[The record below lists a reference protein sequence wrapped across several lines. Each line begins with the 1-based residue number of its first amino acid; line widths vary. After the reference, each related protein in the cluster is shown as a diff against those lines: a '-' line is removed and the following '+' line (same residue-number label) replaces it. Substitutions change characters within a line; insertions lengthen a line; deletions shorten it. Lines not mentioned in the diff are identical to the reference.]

1 MCELSWPALGNVIWL
16 IFTRDIIPGRRG
28 WEDFNQRQNA
38 VITVENTLLHQ
49 LLNTITIITRSHTG
63 WLKMPEQK
71 NINFIIIL
79 QYLALNRMITIIQ
92 DNVCSYVSPSS
103 VPDFWFTTE
112 SILKTLPGN
121 LVAFVITKD
130 KPIFSPSQLHTSQPV
145 KLCANEFLFPP
156 NFAAI
161 TYEGNV

>member
-1 MCELSWPALGNVIWL
+1 M
-16 IFTRDIIPGRRG
+16 T
-28 WEDFNQRQNA
+28 QNA
-38 VITVENTLLHQ
+38 GAEKHKLHY
-49 LLNTITIITRSHTG
+49 NSPIFSTHRNS
-63 WLKMPEQK
+63 
-71 NINFIIIL
+71 
-79 QYLALNRMITIIQ
+79 LNRMITIIQ

-145 KLCANEFLFPP
+145 KLCADEFLFPP